1 MLNRTCIPLSAFMAT
16 IVCGNVPN
24 WPSVPTL
31 QPSALSVM
39 LSPWPYLRAMHSVPF
54 QEHRASFQHAPPV
67 LFAGAC
73 SAHAAMTSAVGLS
86 PFCTS
91 QPVNVAFLPNTLMPL
106 PGNNCS
112 DSPSTVMP
120 SPTSSNPV
128 LSRRG
133 REREQKEREELF
145 FGVVGKGTVAKRA
158 GDVDLSMVI
167 QWERPDALII
177 DSSLSWKT
185 GETCAHAPK
194 TKRWNVVYDGAV
206 RTRDVGVS
214 IDLLTGEHYSGHKR
228 GIRVRLPPTLP
239 PDVHGRRDW
248 RELFRYQKDSLPLPR
263 TLSEGNRGA
272 WAG

>member
-1 MLNRTCIPLSAFMAT
+1 MINVQLGIHLRSHTKKRHRALRYIVLQYEDMCAGMLNNHNRTCIPLSAFMAT

-39 LSPWPYLRAMHSVPF
+39 LSPWPYLRAMHSVPS

-73 SAHAAMTSAVGLS
+73 SAHAAMTSAVGLR

-106 PGNNCS
+106 PGNSCS

-128 LSRRG
+128 L
-133 REREQKEREELF
+133 
-145 FGVVGKGTVAKRA
+145 
-158 GDVDLSMVI
+158 
-167 QWERPDALII
+167 
-177 DSSLSWKT
+177 
-185 GETCAHAPK
+185 
-194 TKRWNVVYDGAV
+194 
-206 RTRDVGVS
+206 
-214 IDLLTGEHYSGHKR
+214 
-228 GIRVRLPPTLP
+228 
-239 PDVHGRRDW
+239 
-248 RELFRYQKDSLPLPR
+248 
-263 TLSEGNRGA
+263 
-272 WAG
+272 